1 MGNEVV
7 NKVMLVDDN
16 EVDTFVNVKV
26 LQFNDF
32 CKETVDFTSVE
43 EALEYIKV
51 CELDMDLL
59 PEVIL
64 LDLNIPI
71 KSGYL
76 FLEEFQKLDPKVHE
90 RCKVVILTSSENFKD
105 RYLTENHPMVYEFF
119 NKPLLDENLESLG
132 KKLKKDFI
140 D

>member
-1 MGNEVV
+1 MGKEVV

-32 CKETVDFTSVE
+32 CKETVDFTTAE
-43 EALEYIKV
+43 EALEFLRV
-51 CELDMDLL
+51 CEKDMTQL

-64 LDLNIPI
+64 LDLNMPI

-76 FLEEFQKLDPKVHE
+76 FLDEFQKLDAAIHE
-90 RCKVVILTSSENFKD
+90 KCKVVILTSSENFKD
-105 RYLTENHPMVYEFF
+105 RYLTENHPMVYDFF
-119 NKPLLDENLESLG
+119 NKPLLDENLESLAR
-132 KKLKKDFI
+132 KLKKDSI
-140 D
+140 I

>member
-1 MGNEVV
+1 MGKEVV

-32 CKETVDFTSVE
+32 CNETVDFTTVE
-43 EALEYIKV
+43 EALEYMKV
-51 CELDMDLL
+51 CEQDMNLL

-64 LDLNIPI
+64 LDLNMPI

-76 FLEEFQKLDPKVHE
+76 FLDEFQKLDPEVHE
-90 RCKVVILTSSENFKD
+90 KCKVVILTSSENFKD
-105 RYLTENHPMVYEFF
+105 RYLTENHPMVYDFF
-119 NKPLLDENLESLG
+119 NKPLLDENLESLAR
-132 KKLKKDFI
+132 KLKKDFI
-140 D
+140 G